1 MFFASAE
8 FQAVVSALN
17 EGFLKTVQLFF
28 VTLIGAL
35 PLGLVISFGSMN
47 RWAPLARPVHWFVRS
62 PISAAARCRASS
74 FVRSGK
80 MRR

>member
-47 RWAPLARPVHWFVRS
+47 RWAPGSLVCPAE
-62 PISAAARCRASS
+62 SAAAR
-74 FVRSGK
+74 
-80 MRR
+80 RRVGGV

>member
-35 PLGLVISFGSMN
+35 PWAGDLLWIYEPLGAAGAPGSLVCP
-47 RWAPLARPVHWFVRS
+47 AE
-62 PISAAARCRASS
+62 SAAAR
-74 FVRSGK
+74 
-80 MRR
+80 RRVGGV